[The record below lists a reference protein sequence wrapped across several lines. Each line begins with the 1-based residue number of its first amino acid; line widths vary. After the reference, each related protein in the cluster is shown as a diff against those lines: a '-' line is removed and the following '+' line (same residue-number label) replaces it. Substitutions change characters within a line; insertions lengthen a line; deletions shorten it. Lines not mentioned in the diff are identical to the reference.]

1 MTHIDYTHRRK
12 TLGLN
17 VQFNLAIRF
26 IYLKALVNENYWDTS
41 FSTNQLTKACMSSAS
56 ATMHLELSMSLVLT
70 SSCLAISPYVVAF
83 ALAELC
89 FAGQDKGGSSV
100 QHGTPGFK
108 RASGRDE

>member
-41 FSTNQLTKACMSSAS
+41 LSTNQLTKACMSSAS

-89 FAGQDKGGSSV
+89 FAGQDKGGYSQKQRSAWYS
-100 QHGTPGFK
+100 
-108 RASGRDE
+108 RI

>member
-41 FSTNQLTKACMSSAS
+41 LSTNQLTKARMSSAS

-70 SSCLAISPYVVAF
+70 SSCLAISTYVVAF

-89 FAGQDKGGSSV
+89 FAGQDKGGYSQKQCSAWYS
-100 QHGTPGFK
+100 
-108 RASGRDE
+108 RI